1 MASPPPT
8 HPPPPPRAALLRRCE
23 KKKATDSPS
32 TATVSSGSSMAGTSL
47 DAFLEPCELPAGGVA
62 PLEPVLGSTRAG
74 YVGWFCPVGIG
85 GGGVTGIAGKNGG
98 GADGCPG

>member
-1 MASPPPT
+1 LVSPPLT
-8 HPPPPPRAALLRRCE
+8 HPPPPPRAALLRRRE

-47 DAFLEPCELPAGGVA
+47 EAFLDPCELPAGGVA

-74 YVGWFCPVGIG
+74 YVG
-85 GGGVTGIAGKNGG
+85 
-98 GADGCPG
+98 